1 MFRPGR
7 RILILD
13 GMVKKRDK
21 IPTAFLKRVRA
32 MQAAVLTRDRQR
44 KRGP

>member
-1 MFRPGR
+1 
-7 RILILD
+7 
-13 GMVKKRDK
+13 MVKKRDK
-21 IPTAFLKRVRA
+21 IPNAFLKRVRG